1 MQLDINN
8 DQHFLRMSRTV
19 LHQLISFSVFHSKS
33 CTIHRQFISFTLVH
47 SKFSPIITHIALIGI
62 AKNKLVQLKKT
73 KE

>member
-8 DQHFLRMSRTV
+8 DRHFLRKSRTV
-19 LHQLISFSVFHSKS
+19 LHQLISFSVF
-33 CTIHRQFISFTLVH
+33 H